1 MDYQNLISFPPQQE
15 PYFLFP
21 GCKNLYFP
29 KFSRYE
35 KFFPGNT
42 IRNPNFI
49 VLAIFLFVLESFSLK
64 AQSMEEISITR
75 DIVYGRVQDVDLKLD
90 MARPPGAKHTYPVL
104 IFFHGGGWQQ
114 GDKSH
119 MHRWLKKFASSG
131 YVTVSVGYRFA
142 PAFKWPSQVE
152 DAKAA
157 VRFLRAHSRQFN
169 IDPNRIGVMGE
180 SAGGYLA
187 LMLGFTGPTDGL
199 DGKGNYQEFSSSVQA
214 VVSFYSATDFSGRTW
229 QLTPALEAEIQR
241 YYNKSLPQVIAD
253 FTGTNDTEDPILKKI
268 SVFPYVDKNDPP
280 VLMFHGDS
288 DPYSPVERAQKF
300 ERALKQANVSHKLI
314 IVKGGGHGWTGAAQ
328 EETSRQ
334 MTEFFDRILKEKD

>member
-1 MDYQNLISFPPQQE
+1 MTFPLMK
-15 PYFLFP
+15 YIHFTLVAIIL
-21 GCKNLYFP
+21 C
-29 KFSRYE
+29 
-35 KFFPGNT
+35 
-42 IRNPNFI
+42 
-49 VLAIFLFVLESFSLK
+49 VLASFSLK
-64 AQSMEEISITR
+64 AQATEGIGITK

-90 MARPPGAKHTYPVL
+90 MAKPTEGRGTYPAL

-119 MHRWLKKFASSG
+119 MHRWLKKFASAG

-152 DAKAA
+152 DAKTA
-157 VRFLRAHSRQFN
+157 VRFLRAHAQQFN
-169 IDPNRIGVMGE
+169 IDANRIGVMGE

-187 LMLGFTGPTDGL
+187 LMLGFTDPTDGL
-199 DGKGNYQEFSSSVQA
+199 EGESEYQSFSSSVQA

-253 FTGTNDTEDPILKKI
+253 FTGTNNTEDPILKKI

-280 VLMFHGDS
+280 VLMFHGDN

-300 ERALKQANVSHKLI
+300 EEALTRANVSHELI
-314 IVKGGGHGWTGAAQ
+314 IVKGGGHGWTGELQ

-334 MTEFFDRILKEKD
+334 MTQFFDRILKGEK

>member
-1 MDYQNLISFPPQQE
+1 MV
-15 PYFLFP
+15 LFMIL
-21 GCKNLYFP
+21 C
-29 KFSRYE
+29 
-35 KFFPGNT
+35 
-42 IRNPNFI
+42 
-49 VLAIFLFVLESFSLK
+49 VLESLSLK
-64 AQSMEEISITR
+64 AQSTEGISITK

-90 MARPPGAKHTYPVL
+90 MAKPPEGKGTYPAL

-152 DAKAA
+152 DAKTA
-157 VRFLRAHSRQFN
+157 VRFLRAHAEQFN

-187 LMLGFTGPTDGL
+187 LMLGFTDPTDGL
-199 DGKGNYQEFSSSVQA
+199 EGAGGYQSFSSGVQA

-268 SVFPYVDKNDPP
+268 SVLPYVDKNDPP
-280 VLMFHGDS
+280 VLMFHGDT

-300 ERALKQANVSHKLI
+300 EQALTQANVSHELI
-314 IVKGGGHGWTGAAQ
+314 IVKGGGHGWTGALE

-334 MTEFFDRILKEKD
+334 MSEFFDRILKEKGAK